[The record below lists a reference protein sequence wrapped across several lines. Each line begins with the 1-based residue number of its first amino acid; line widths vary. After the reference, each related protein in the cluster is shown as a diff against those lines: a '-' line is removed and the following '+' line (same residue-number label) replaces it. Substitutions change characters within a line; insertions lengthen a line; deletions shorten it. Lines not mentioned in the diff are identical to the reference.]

1 VQLTSE
7 IFVSKFSCIYKHY
20 PTLLIV
26 SGLSVSTT
34 GICKWIALFYPQVC
48 ILLLHFGTV
57 FYLVFYFLCITSSV
71 SRTSHFLVSTF
82 FYHFLM
88 IKMVMWQDHAKDL
101 LKAINESL
109 LTHPQIYQLFHNE
122 LEVQDNS
129 HQNHLRLQRQ
139 HLKSQKQNNVRG
151 SNEKLMINTW
161 QQWVKIV
168 INIT

>member
-1 VQLTSE
+1 VRFWSQNLVVFTNIIPLFWLSQVFLWVLPVYANE
-7 IFVSKFSCIYKHY
+7 LHYFTLKFVSCS
-20 PTLLIV
+20 
-26 SGLSVSTT
+26 
-34 GICKWIALFYPQVC
+34 
-48 ILLLHFGTV
+48 LHFGTV